1 MSERTDEFRQDVQG
15 IRAIAVLLVVLYH
28 SGNIIPAGF
37 IGVDIFFVISGFVIT
52 KSVQR
57 RLSTGVQFSVG
68 EFLGRRVRRLF
79 PALSIVIAVTMLM
92 APWFGTI
99 ASRTQTLRTGL
110 FSSVS
115 AGNLFLYRFRP
126 EGYFESKEKT
136 NALLHLWSLAIE
148 EQFYLG
154 FALIL
159 GVAGILA
166 RRRNVAQKTTGVF
179 AVLGV
184 TSLVLC
190 VVLGQRE
197 LALPQQFVRL
207 LGSGALDAD
216 FNFYMPFTR
225 AWEFIAGILLATAS
239 WQSRLLTTARVRQ
252 FVAIVLFGAALIV
265 ISDARPFPGLVALLP
280 VAFAVVL
287 IGQVPMGGPLASI
300 LESKLMQWIGD
311 RSYSWY
317 LWHWPFIQF
326 VNPLFP
332 GNKAALLA
340 AAALSIV
347 PAHFSFTFVEGP
359 LQRSGTRRF
368 SMLAL
373 AVMPL
378 CVAILA
384 FAFVPNPSAELN
396 VHLDAER
403 GCESGDPSL
412 ISRESKCTF
421 RVENSNGR
429 AILIGDSHAGQLAE
443 GFVIAS
449 QELGLDATIATR
461 AGKPL
466 LAPSG
471 APMQPG
477 DDELLDAVISEK
489 PSLVVIAQS
498 RYPTLLPDGVTWGDV
513 FAPVVNR
520 LEAEG
525 IGVVVVN
532 SSAVLGIEPRECSIV
547 STYFRRCDA
556 EVVGVRS
563 QLAKNV
569 EGSLEEERSATSES
583 DAVVVQLLDVFC
595 TEYDCAAQKDGKWMW
610 RDSSHMSRY
619 ASELAAPILRAA
631 MSKVSA
637 RD

>member
-1 MSERTDEFRQDVQG
+1 
-15 IRAIAVLLVVLYH
+15 
-28 SGNIIPAGF
+28 
-37 IGVDIFFVISGFVIT
+37 
-52 KSVQR
+52 
-57 RLSTGVQFSVG
+57 
-68 EFLGRRVRRLF
+68 
-79 PALSIVIAVTMLM
+79 
-92 APWFGTI
+92 
-99 ASRTQTLRTGL
+99 
-110 FSSVS
+110 
-115 AGNLFLYRFRP
+115 
-126 EGYFESKEKT
+126 
-136 NALLHLWSLAIE
+136 
-148 EQFYLG
+148 
-154 FALIL
+154 
-159 GVAGILA
+159 
-166 RRRNVAQKTTGVF
+166 
-179 AVLGV
+179 
-184 TSLVLC
+184 
-190 VVLGQRE
+190 
-197 LALPQQFVRL
+197 
-207 LGSGALDAD
+207 
-216 FNFYMPFTR
+216 
-225 AWEFIAGILLATAS
+225 
-239 WQSRLLTTARVRQ
+239 
-252 FVAIVLFGAALIV
+252 
-265 ISDARPFPGLVALLP
+265 
-280 VAFAVVL
+280 
-287 IGQVPMGGPLASI
+287 MGGPLASI

-359 LQRSGTRRF
+359 LQRSGTRR
-368 SMLAL
+368 SSILAL

-384 FAFVPNPSAELN
+384 FAFTPNPSAELN

-466 LAPSG
+466 LAPTG
-471 APMQPG
+471 AAMQPG

>member
-1 MSERTDEFRQDVQG
+1 MSERTDVFRQDVQG

-57 RLSTGVQFSVG
+57 RLSQGVQFSVG

-166 RRRNVAQKTTGVF
+166 RRRNIAQKSSGVF

-207 LGSGALDAD
+207 LGSGALDTD
-216 FNFYMPFTR
+216 FNFYLPFTR

-252 FVAIVLFGAALIV
+252 FVAITLLGAVLIV
-265 ISDARPFPGLVALLP
+265 ISDSRPFPGLVALLP

-287 IGQVPMGGPLASI
+287 IGQATMGGPLASI

-326 VNPLFP
+326 VNPLLP

-347 PAHFSFTFVEGP
+347 PAHLSFTFVEGP
-359 LQRSGTRRF
+359 LQLSGTRR
-368 SMLAL
+368 SSVMVL

-384 FAFVPNPSAELN
+384 FAFAPNPSAELN
-396 VHLDAER
+396 VHLDTER
-403 GCESGDPSL
+403 GCEYGE
-412 ISRESKCTF
+412 ISNLELDSRCTF
-421 RVENSNGR
+421 LASKSRGR
-429 AILIGDSHAGQLAE
+429 AILIGDSQAGQLSE
-443 GFVIAS
+443 GFVAAAHA
-449 QELGLDATIATR
+449 LDLDATISTS
-461 AGKPL
+461 AGR
-466 LAPSG
+466 
-471 APMQPG
+471 PMLQIPFA
-477 DDELLDAVISEK
+477 DVNDRVNAIIESVVLEEPRV
-489 PSLVVIAQS
+489 VVIAQS
-498 RYPTLLPDGVTWGDV
+498 RYPSFLPEGVRWSTA
-513 FAPVVNR
+513 FSSVVKY
-520 LEAEG
+520 LENSG
-525 IGVVVVN
+525 IKVVVVN
-532 SSAVLGIEPRECSIV
+532 TSTIAYVEPRECSIV
-547 STYFRRCDA
+547 SISLGRCAADTVIDRLRVEN
-556 EVVGVRS
+556 EVR
-563 QLAKNV
+563 QTLR
-569 EGSLEEERSATSES
+569 EELSATSES
-583 DAVVVQLLDVFC
+583 DAVVIDLIGTFC
-595 TEYDCAAQKDGKWMW
+595 NDSGCPTRRDGKWMW
-610 RDSSHMSRY
+610 RDSSHMSKY
-619 ASELAAPILRAA
+619 ASNLVAPILQAA
-631 MSKVSA
+631 MFKA
-637 RD
+637 LAKD

>member
-1 MSERTDEFRQDVQG
+1 MSERIDEFRQDVQG

-57 RLSTGVQFSVG
+57 RLSQGVQFSVG

-126 EGYFESKEKT
+126 EGYFESKEKA

-159 GVAGILA
+159 GVAGVLA
-166 RRRNVAQKTTGVF
+166 RRRNIAQKTSGVF

-207 LGSGALDAD
+207 LGSGALDTD
-216 FNFYMPFTR
+216 FNFYLPFTR

-239 WQSRLLTTARVRQ
+239 RQSRLLTTARVRQ
-252 FVAIVLFGAALIV
+252 FVAIALLGAVLIV
-265 ISDARPFPGLVALLP
+265 ISDSRPFPGLVALLP

-359 LQRSGTRRF
+359 L
-368 SMLAL
+368 
-373 AVMPL
+373 
-378 CVAILA
+378 
-384 FAFVPNPSAELN
+384 
-396 VHLDAER
+396 
-403 GCESGDPSL
+403 
-412 ISRESKCTF
+412 
-421 RVENSNGR
+421 
-429 AILIGDSHAGQLAE
+429 
-443 GFVIAS
+443 
-449 QELGLDATIATR
+449 
-461 AGKPL
+461 
-466 LAPSG
+466 
-471 APMQPG
+471 
-477 DDELLDAVISEK
+477 
-489 PSLVVIAQS
+489 
-498 RYPTLLPDGVTWGDV
+498 
-513 FAPVVNR
+513 
-520 LEAEG
+520 
-525 IGVVVVN
+525 
-532 SSAVLGIEPRECSIV
+532 
-547 STYFRRCDA
+547 
-556 EVVGVRS
+556 
-563 QLAKNV
+563 
-569 EGSLEEERSATSES
+569 
-583 DAVVVQLLDVFC
+583 
-595 TEYDCAAQKDGKWMW
+595 
-610 RDSSHMSRY
+610 
-619 ASELAAPILRAA
+619 
-631 MSKVSA
+631 
-637 RD
+637 

>member
-159 GVAGILA
+159 GVAGILT
-166 RRRNVAQKTTGVF
+166 RQRNAAQKTTGVF

-197 LALPQQFVRL
+197 LALPQQFDRL
-207 LGSGALDAD
+207 LGSGALDAA

-280 VAFAVVL
+280 IVFVVVL

-340 AAALSIV
+340 AAALSII
-347 PAHFSFTFVEGP
+347 PAHFSYVFIESP
-359 LQRSGTRRF
+359 LQRRTLRR
-368 SMLAL
+368 SSTLLLA
-373 AVMPL
+373 AAPL
-378 CVAILA
+378 CVAVLSFFLA
-384 FAFVPNPSAELN
+384 SNPFSELN
-396 VHLDAER
+396 VHIDSAKGCASGSLDSVR
-403 GCESGDPSL
+403 RDSD
-412 ISRESKCTF
+412 CTF
-421 RVENSNGR
+421 RLENPLGR
-429 AILIGDSHAGQLAE
+429 AVLIGDSQAGQLSE
-443 GFVIAS
+443 GFVVAAHG
-449 QELGLDATIATR
+449 LGLDATVATN

-471 APMQPG
+471 RPLMVG
-477 DDELLDAVISEK
+477 DVEFLDAVVEEG
-489 PSLVVIAQS
+489 PDLVVIAQS
-498 RYPTLLPDGVTWGDV
+498 KDYPLDSSDGSWSMRLGRAIEYLSTKQIGVI
-513 FAPVVNR
+513 VVNT
-520 LEAEG
+520 
-525 IGVVVVN
+525 
-532 SSAVLGIEPRECSIV
+532 SAFAGIEPRECSPLAIFV
-547 STYFRRCDA
+547 KRCDADLVVNRSQVEARVAAALEQEEEAIRDVDA
-556 EVVGVRS
+556 EVVN
-563 QLAKNV
+563 LI
-569 EGSLEEERSATSES
+569 
-583 DAVVVQLLDVFC
+583 DVFC
-595 TEYDCAAQKDGKWMW
+595 DSTECPARRDGRWMW
-610 RDSSHMSRY
+610 RDASHMTTY
-619 ASELAAPILRAA
+619 ASELTAPDLRTA
-631 MSKVSA
+631 MA
-637 RD
+637 RALSGD